1 MMNVIGFYLQDVGHT
16 SERDGVGSRS
26 SDRSAVENALTQNKI
41 EPWERRKTAT
51 VIIGLVEGNI
61 LQETMGFPME
71 L

>member
-41 EPWERRKTAT
+41 EP
-51 VIIGLVEGNI
+51 
-61 LQETMGFPME
+61 
-71 L
+71 